1 LKPILETASL
11 IGGRNVYPNDT
22 ESVDILHCFFEK
34 MDSEGFSSLEI
45 TMLLMNIPNVTPE
58 KIMEALDF
66 VEPKGGLG
74 VREDLSK
81 EQIAD
86 GVVKILKS

>member
-1 LKPILETASL
+1 M
-11 IGGRNVYPNDT
+11 YPNDS

-58 KIMEALDF
+58 KIMKALDF
-66 VEPKGGLG
+66 VEPKGSLG
-74 VREDLSK
+74 VREDLFK

>member
-1 LKPILETASL
+1 
-11 IGGRNVYPNDT
+11 VYPNDT